1 LYSAWLSENT
11 RDANNNSDLV
21 AFFFR
26 RAFMLLRNGGIFG
39 LVATNTVAQGDT
51 RYTGLRWICLNGGQ
65 IISARKRLRWPGEA
79 AVIVSVVHVEKGCS
93 VTPVLLNECVA
104 PTITAFLFKTGGHE
118 NPSVL
123 SANSG
128 KSFVGCFP
136 RSMGFTFDD
145 TEPSGTV
152 SPVAL
157 MHGLV
162 LKNPRNAK
170 CIFPYIGG
178 SEVNTN
184 PRHEHHRY
192 IINFQQMSEEDA
204 RTWPDLISIVEEKVR
219 PSREA
224 LGNSSVDKAHKKYWW
239 RFANDRPE
247 MMRSIEGL
255 ERVLVAGQTSKYRS
269 FTFLPNGM
277 VYDQKLIVFPF
288 DTLDVFC
295 ILHSTIHIE
304 WALFMGSSMK
314 DDPVYTPS
322 DCFET
327 FPFPKD
333 FETNPALESA
343 GQEYYEFRAALM
355 VRNNEG
361 LTKTYNRFHDPE
373 ERSPDIVRLRELH
386 AAMDR
391 AVLDAYG
398 WTDLEPTCE
407 FLLDYEEEDPAS
419 SDDYAVASPGRGR
432 GRKKPWRY
440 RWPDEF
446 RDEVLARLLELN
458 RQYAEEERL
467 SGAAAEK
474 KKRASTAKSTKN
486 TKKEKD
492 AQKEDELF

>member
-1 LYSAWLSENT
+1 
-11 RDANNNSDLV
+11 
-21 AFFFR
+21 
-26 RAFMLLRNGGIFG
+26 
-39 LVATNTVAQGDT
+39 
-51 RYTGLRWICLNGGQ
+51 
-65 IISARKRLRWPGEA
+65 
-79 AVIVSVVHVEKGCS
+79 
-93 VTPVLLNECVA
+93 
-104 PTITAFLFKTGGHE
+104 
-118 NPSVL
+118 
-123 SANSG
+123 
-128 KSFVGCFP
+128 
-136 RSMGFTFDD
+136 
-145 TEPSGTV
+145 
-152 SPVAL
+152 
-157 MHGLV
+157 
-162 LKNPRNAK
+162 
-170 CIFPYIGG
+170 
-178 SEVNTN
+178 
-184 PRHEHHRY
+184 
-192 IINFQQMSEEDA
+192 
-204 RTWPDLISIVEEKVR
+204 
-219 PSREA
+219 
-224 LGNSSVDKAHKKYWW
+224 
-239 RFANDRPE
+239 